1 MVWEGIR
8 PLVRYREAWK
18 GRLGGAGRGG
28 GDMHAFENSER
39 VWLLFEQQV
48 RSLRGIKRRTVSS
61 YMRTAPYPL
70 YIGSGT
76 F

>member
-1 MVWEGIR
+1 MKRGRGGLEE
-8 PLVRYREAWK
+8 LV
-18 GRLGGAGRGG
+18 GGG

-48 RSLRGIKRRTVSS
+48 RSLRGIKRRTASS